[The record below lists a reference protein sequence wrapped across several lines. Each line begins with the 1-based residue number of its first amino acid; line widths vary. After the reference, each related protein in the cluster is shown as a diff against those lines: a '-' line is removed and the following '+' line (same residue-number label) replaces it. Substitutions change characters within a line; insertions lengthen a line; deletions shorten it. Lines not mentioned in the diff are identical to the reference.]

1 MRLLKTNSFH
11 FIQGKLRVH
20 YVFQGDTSGKES
32 ACQCRR
38 CKGHKFDP
46 WVGKISWR
54 KKNGNPLPGRL
65 QSKGSQKELD
75 KLILNNVRCLPL
87 PYGTLAPAVIAFIFS
102 TPLLSLSSIVRI
114 SNAFR
119 STYGMSASTVLEGS
133 WNSAQWFP
141 SRKKR
146 ESSQWTSISSFVT
159 PHQRSFSPGYG
170 SWSPPPLPLYALPS
184 IFLFLLF

>member
-1 MRLLKTNSFH
+1 MSSKVTLVVKNLPANA
-11 FIQGKLRVH
+11 
-20 YVFQGDTSGKES
+20 GDARDTGVIPGLGRFPGE
-32 ACQCRR
+32 
-38 CKGHKFDP
+38 G
-46 WVGKISWR
+46 
-54 KKNGNPLPGRL
+54 NGNPLPGRL

-87 PYGTLAPAVIAFIFS
+87 PHGTLAPAGIAFIFS

-114 SNAFR
+114 SDAVR

-146 ESSQWTSISSFVT
+146 KSSQWTSISSFVT
-159 PHQRSFSPGYG
+159 PHQRSFSPWYG